1 MPSDAALDIV
11 DKIFGDQKASAID
24 ATNDA
29 ISATTYDM
37 IQAKKLE
44 FAKQMGFDL
53 DDTAQASAD
62 EVEKSIDGVGDAEV
76 TDVDTSGVRLPEDP
90 PEGEEAPGTPSSVE
104 DSMENPDEVNTEE
117 EPEDETDS

>member
-90 PEGEEAPGTPSSVE
+90 PEGEEAPGTPASVE
-104 DSMENPDEVNTEE
+104 ASAETDEVNQEE
-117 EPEDETDS
+117 EPEDDTDS

>member
-1 MPSDAALDIV
+1 MPSNAALDIV
-11 DKIFGDQKASAID
+11 DKIFGDTKADAID

-29 ISATTYDM
+29 IAATTYDM

-62 EVEKSIDGVGDAEV
+62 EVEQSIDGVGDAEV

-90 PEGEEAPGTPSSVE
+90 PEEEAPGTPSSVE
-104 DSMENPDEVNTEE
+104 ASADEVNQEE

>member
-90 PEGEEAPGTPSSVE
+90 PEEEAPGTPSSVE
-104 DSMENPDEVNTEE
+104 ASAETETEVNQEE

>member
-53 DDTAQASAD
+53 DDTVQASAD
-62 EVEKSIDGVGDAEV
+62 EVEKSIDAEPEV

-90 PEGEEAPGTPSSVE
+90 PEEEAPGTPSSVE
-104 DSMENPDEVNTEE
+104 ASAETDEVNQEE

>member
-1 MPSDAALDIV
+1 MPSNAALDIV

-29 ISATTYDM
+29 ISATTSDM

-53 DDTAQASAD
+53 DDTAQAAAD

-90 PEGEEAPGTPSSVE
+90 PEEEAPGTPSSVE
-104 DSMENPDEVNTEE
+104 ASAETDEVNQEE

>member
-90 PEGEEAPGTPSSVE
+90 PEDEAPGTPSSVE
-104 DSMENPDEVNTEE
+104 ASAETDEVNQEE

>member
-1 MPSDAALDIV
+1 MPSNAALDIV
-11 DKIFGDQKASAID
+11 DKIFGDQKAQAID

-29 ISATTYDM
+29 IAATTYDM

-53 DDTAQASAD
+53 DDTAQAAAD
-62 EVEKSIDGVGDAEV
+62 EVDKSIDAEPEV

-90 PEGEEAPGTPSSVE
+90 PEEEAPGTPSSVE
-104 DSMENPDEVNTEE
+104 ASAETETEVNQEE